1 MNEKRIRSGSGLMAT
16 SSRRFCLL
24 PSSFCLILVALA
36 ASCAPAPIR
45 VGPGE
50 TAKSLKSVVEG
61 LKPGDVVEIAPG
73 TYREV
78 MKIRARGTAGAPI
91 VIRGAAGKPRP
102 VFDATGLDV
111 SGKGAV
117 PRSILQIE
125 GAYIVLEHL
134 ELTGARNGGSAA
146 GVRLLASTN
155 ATIRDCVV
163 HHCDLGVFGD
173 DRETATIENCD
184 VGFNSTEEWRGYA
197 HNFYMHGNRVVV
209 RNCRIHDSPFGQNFK
224 TRAHYNELWYNL
236 IADSDEG
243 EVGPVDEHARVKD
256 GTGLANSN
264 VLMVGN
270 VVISKPK
277 RGGNES
283 KFVLFGAELKDSA
296 GHNGT
301 LYMFNNTLIAGSP
314 EIIFIQLADPGA
326 SLVARNNIFLGS
338 QQILKETKPAKAVVG
353 SHNWMPADAKVPAG
367 FTATLAGADPGFV
380 DAERRDFRLKP
391 GSPCAG
397 AGTVAL
403 DYVDGDGARHE
414 LSLEKCCQ
422 SQRGTAPYRTGE
434 RPPIG
439 ALQASEPK

>member
-1 MNEKRIRSGSGLMAT
+1 MGMRTA
-16 SSRRFCLL
+16 
-24 PSSFCLILVALA
+24 ALA
-36 ASCAPAPIR
+36 AACLLSTACVPVSDATVR

-50 TAKSLKSVVEG
+50 AAKTLKSVIES

-78 MKIRARGTAGAPI
+78 MKIKVSGTAAAPI
-91 VIRGAAGKPRP
+91 VIRGAPGKPRP
-102 VFDATGLDV
+102 VFDATGIEV
-111 SGKGAV
+111 SGKGSV
-117 PRSILQIE
+117 PRAILQIE

-134 ELTGARNGGSAA
+134 ELTGARNGGSAD

-155 ATIRDCVV
+155 ATIRDCKI
-163 HHCDLGVFGD
+163 HHCDVGVFGD
-173 DRETATIENCD
+173 DKETATIENCD
-184 VGFNSTEEWRGYA
+184 VGFNSTDAWRGYA

-224 TRAHYNELWYNL
+224 TRAHYNELWHNL
-236 IADSDEG
+236 IVDSDEG

-270 VVISKPK
+270 VIVSKPK

-283 KFVLFGAELKDSA
+283 KFVLFGSELKDSA

-301 LYMFNNTLIAGSP
+301 LYMFNNTLVAGSP

-326 SLVARNNIFLGS
+326 SLVARNNIFVGS
-338 QQILKETKPAKAVVG
+338 RQILKETKPAKAVAG
-353 SHNWMPADAKVPAG
+353 DHNWMPADAQVPAG
-367 FTATLAGADPGFV
+367 FTDTVTGADPGFV
-380 DAERRDFRLKP
+380 DAAKRDFRLKA

-397 AGTVAL
+397 AGTAEL
-403 DYVDGDGARHE
+403 EYVDGDGARHG
-414 LSLEKCCQ
+414 LAPEKCCQ
-422 SQRGTAPYRTGE
+422 PMFGVKLGRSGE
-434 RPPIG
+434 RPPVG
-439 ALQASEPK
+439 ALQVKAE

>member
-1 MNEKRIRSGSGLMAT
+1 MMKNAT
-16 SSRRFCLL
+16 AVLSFILHPSAFCLL
-24 PSSFCLILVALA
+24 LA

-45 VGPGE
+45 VGPDAA
-50 TAKSLKSVVEG
+50 AKTLGAVVAG

-78 MKIRARGTAGAPI
+78 MKIRASGTPQAPI
-91 VIRGAAGKPRP
+91 VIRGAAGEPRP

-111 SGKGAV
+111 SGKGGV
-117 PRSILQIE
+117 PRAILQIE

-134 ELTGARNGGSAA
+134 ELTGARNGGSAD
-146 GVRLLASTN
+146 GVRLLGSTN
-155 ATIRDCVV
+155 ATIRDCVI
-163 HHCDLGVFGD
+163 HHCDVGVFGD
-173 DRETATIENCD
+173 DKETATIENCD
-184 VGFNSTEEWRGYA
+184 VGFNSTKDWQGYA

-270 VVISKPK
+270 VVVSKPK
-277 RGGNES
+277 RGGNDS

-301 LYMFNNTLIAGSP
+301 LYMFNNLIAGSP
-314 EIIFIQLADPGA
+314 EIIFIQLTDPGA
-326 SLVARNNIFLGS
+326 SLVARNNIFVGS
-338 QQILKETKPAKAVVG
+338 SQILKEAKPAKAVAG
-353 SHNWMPADAKVPAG
+353 SHNWVPVDAKVPAG
-367 FTATLAGADPGFV
+367 FTDTLAGVDPGFV
-380 DAERRDFRLKP
+380 DAVGRDFRLKP

-397 AGTVAL
+397 AGAGTAAL
-403 DYVDGDGARHE
+403 DYVDGDGGRHTVP
-414 LSLEKCCQ
+414 LEKCCQ
-422 SQRGTAPYRTGE
+422 PGRGTVPPRAGE

-439 ALQASEPK
+439 ALQVKAE